1 MRRGI
6 RNVIAGAIVTAAVST
21 LGDYLWANVLPHH
34 RPLYGLA
41 HGALLFLTVGW
52 CLGIAARRPMRA
64 HPEGS
69 MNKLVALH
77 ALAIAL
83 SLGAMNNASAQE
95 VIKIGCPTK
104 TYFPTILATVAKEK
118 GLFEKEG
125 LRPEITIYRGG
136 GETFE
141 AIAAGSAD
149 LGTVAVPLIATS
161 RKRGVLTKIVAA
173 NGDEWSGWI
182 LGVKTD
188 SPIKSPKELDGKKVG
203 ITSSGSGTDTLA
215 LWAQSVDKV
224 TFQRIGVGGGGLI
237 PNLLNNNLA
246 AAVIYSPLSY
256 QVVSEGKVRVLTD
269 FATAMPPN
277 LIGGWTATEKNLTD
291 RRAFIQK
298 GLNALYGALEYM
310 RNNPDYAIKTI
321 AANNEL
327 SPEIAKM
334 EFEKTFLRL
343 SRDGQTKLASVEKA
357 LELAAASGVKDM
369 APAAELFVN
378 MPITPTKP

>member
-1 MRRGI
+1 MRATLAALLI
-6 RNVIAGAIVTAAVST
+6 IAGLSTEAA
-21 LGDYLWANVLPHH
+21 
-34 RPLYGLA
+34 
-41 HGALLFLTVGW
+41 
-52 CLGIAARRPMRA
+52 
-64 HPEGS
+64 
-69 MNKLVALH
+69 
-77 ALAIAL
+77 
-83 SLGAMNNASAQE
+83 AQD
-95 VIKIGCPTK
+95 VIRIGCPTK
-104 TYFPTILATVAKEK
+104 TYFPTILATVAKDK

-125 LRPEITIYRGG
+125 LKPEITIYRGG

-161 RKRGVLTKIVAA
+161 RKRGVLTKIVGGV
-173 NGDEWSGWI
+173 GDEWSGWI
-182 LGVKTD
+182 LGVKAD
-188 SPIKSPKELDGKKVG
+188 SPVKSAKELEGKKVG
-203 ITSSGSGTDTLA
+203 ITSAGSGTDTLA
-215 LWAQSVDKV
+215 LWAQSEHKV
-224 TFQRIGVGGGGLI
+224 AFSRIGVGGGGLV

-256 QVVSEGKVRVLTD
+256 QVVSEGKVRPLID

-321 AANNEL
+321 AENNEL
-327 SPEIAKM
+327 SPAIAKM
-334 EFEKTFLRL
+334 EFERTFLRL
-343 SRDGQTKLASVEKA
+343 SRDGQTKLAAVEKA

-369 APAAELFVN
+369 APATEVFQN
-378 MPITPTKP
+378 MPIVPTKP

>member
-1 MRRGI
+1 MRTI
-6 RNVIAGAIVTAAVST
+6 LTAVLIMAVAVAGVVAGRST
-21 LGDYLWANVLPHH
+21 D
-34 RPLYGLA
+34 
-41 HGALLFLTVGW
+41 
-52 CLGIAARRPMRA
+52 
-64 HPEGS
+64 
-69 MNKLVALH
+69 VA
-77 ALAIAL
+77 
-83 SLGAMNNASAQE
+83 AQE
-95 VIKIGCPTK
+95 VIRIGCPTK
-104 TYFPTILATVAKEK
+104 TYFPTILATVAKDK

-125 LRPEITIYRGG
+125 LKPEITIYRGG

-161 RKRGVLTKIVAA
+161 RKRGVLTKIVGGV
-173 NGDEWSGWI
+173 GDEWSGWI
-182 LGVKTD
+182 LGVKSD
-188 SPIKSPKELDGKKVG
+188 SPIKSAKELDGKKVG
-203 ITSSGSGTDTLA
+203 ITSAGSGTDTLA
-215 LWAQSVDKV
+215 LWAQSEQKV
-224 TFQRIGVGGGGLI
+224 TFQRIGVGGGGLV

-256 QVVSEGKVRVLTD
+256 QALSEGKVRVLID

-321 AANNEL
+321 AENNEL
-327 SPEIAKM
+327 SPAIAKM

-343 SRDGQTKLASVEKA
+343 SRDGQTKQAAVEKA

-369 APAAELFVN
+369 APAAEVFQN
-378 MPITPTKP
+378 MPIVPTKP

>member
-1 MRRGI
+1 MARLALA
-6 RNVIAGAIVTAAVST
+6 VVT
-21 LGDYLWANVLPHH
+21 
-34 RPLYGLA
+34 
-41 HGALLFLTVGW
+41 GALLFLP
-52 CLGIAARRPMRA
+52 A
-64 HPEGS
+64 
-69 MNKLVALH
+69 
-77 ALAIAL
+77 
-83 SLGAMNNASAQE
+83 GADAQE
-95 VIKIGCPTK
+95 VIRIGCPTK

-141 AIAAGSAD
+141 AIAANSAD
-149 LGTVAVPLIATS
+149 LGPVAVPLVATS
-161 RKRGVLTKIVAA
+161 RTRGVLTKIVGG

-182 LGVKTD
+182 LGVKTA
-188 SPIKSPKELDGKKVG
+188 SPIKSAKELDGKKVG
-203 ITSSGSGTDTLA
+203 ITSAGSGTDTLA
-215 LWAQSVDKV
+215 LWGQSENKV
-224 TFQRIGVGGGGLI
+224 TFQRVPVGGGGLV
-237 PNLLNNNLA
+237 PNLLNDNLA

-256 QVVSEGKVRVLTD
+256 QVVSEGKVRVLMD

-321 AANNEL
+321 AENNEL
-327 SPEIAKM
+327 SPAIAKM
-334 EFEKTFLRL
+334 EYEKTFMRL

-369 APAAELFVN
+369 APAAEVFQN
-378 MPITPTKP
+378 MPIVPTKP

>member
-1 MRRGI
+1 MRTMLTA
-6 RNVIAGAIVTAAVST
+6 VLTMALTAGGVAGSSTDAAS
-21 LGDYLWANVLPHH
+21 
-34 RPLYGLA
+34 
-41 HGALLFLTVGW
+41 
-52 CLGIAARRPMRA
+52 
-64 HPEGS
+64 
-69 MNKLVALH
+69 
-77 ALAIAL
+77 
-83 SLGAMNNASAQE
+83 QE
-95 VIKIGCPTK
+95 VIRIGCPTK
-104 TYFPTILATVAKEK
+104 TYFPTILATVAKDR

-125 LRPEITIYRGG
+125 LKPEITIYRGG

-161 RKRGVLTKIVAA
+161 RKRGVLTKIVGGV
-173 NGDEWSGWI
+173 GDEWSGWI
-182 LGVKTD
+182 LGVKSD
-188 SPIKSPKELDGKKVG
+188 SPIKSAKELDGKKVG
-203 ITSSGSGTDTLA
+203 ITSAGSGTDTLA
-215 LWAQSVDKV
+215 LWAQSEHKV
-224 TFQRIGVGGGGLI
+224 TFSRIGVGGGGLV

-256 QVVSEGKVRVLTD
+256 QVAAEGKVRTLID

-321 AANNEL
+321 AENNEL
-327 SPEIAKM
+327 SPAIAKL

-343 SRDGQTKLASVEKA
+343 SRDGQTKLAAVEKA

-369 APAAELFVN
+369 APAAEVFQN
-378 MPITPTKP
+378 MPIVPTKL

>member
-1 MRRGI
+1 MK
-6 RNVIAGAIVTAAVST
+6 T
-21 LGDYLWANVLPHH
+21 
-34 RPLYGLA
+34 
-41 HGALLFLTVGW
+41 
-52 CLGIAARRPMRA
+52 
-64 HPEGS
+64 
-69 MNKLVALH
+69 LVALH

-83 SLGAMNNASAQE
+83 SLLIPRSADAQD

-104 TYFPTILATVAKEK
+104 TYFSTILATVAKDK

-125 LRPEITIYRGG
+125 LKPEITIYRGG

-203 ITSSGSGTDTLA
+203 ITSAGSGTDTLA

-224 TFQRIGVGGGGLI
+224 TFQRIGVGGGGLV

-277 LIGGWTATEKNLTD
+277 LIGGWTATEKNLAE

-310 RNNPDYAIKTI
+310 RNNPEYAIKTI

-369 APAAELFVN
+369 APASEVFMN

>member
-1 MRRGI
+1 MRTTLAALLI
-6 RNVIAGAIVTAAVST
+6 IALAAGAVA
-21 LGDYLWANVLPHH
+21 GLP
-34 RPLYGLA
+34 A
-41 HGALLFLTVGW
+41 DAGA
-52 CLGIAARRPMRA
+52 
-64 HPEGS
+64 
-69 MNKLVALH
+69 
-77 ALAIAL
+77 
-83 SLGAMNNASAQE
+83 QD
-95 VIKIGCPTK
+95 VIRIGCPTK
-104 TYFPTILATVAKEK
+104 TYFPTILATVARDK

-125 LRPEITIYRGG
+125 LKPEITIYRGG

-161 RKRGVLTKIVAA
+161 RKRGVLTKIVGA

-182 LGVKTD
+182 LGVKAD

-203 ITSSGSGTDTLA
+203 ITSAGSGTDTLA
-215 LWAQSVDKV
+215 LWAQSEHKV
-224 TFQRIGVGGGGLI
+224 TFSRIGVGGGGLV

-256 QVVSEGKVRVLTD
+256 QVVSEGKVRVLVD

-277 LIGGWTATEKNLTD
+277 LIGGWTATEKNLKE
-291 RRAFIQK
+291 RRPFIQK

-321 AANNEL
+321 AENNEL
-327 SPEIAKM
+327 SPAIAKM
-334 EFEKTFLRL
+334 EFEKTFMRL
-343 SRDGQTKLASVEKA
+343 SRDGQSKLASVEKA

-369 APAAELFVN
+369 APAAEVFHN
-378 MPITPTKP
+378 MPIVPTKP

>member
-1 MRRGI
+1 MRTI
-6 RNVIAGAIVTAAVST
+6 LPAVLIMAVAVAAVAGLST
-21 LGDYLWANVLPHH
+21 EV
-34 RPLYGLA
+34 
-41 HGALLFLTVGW
+41 
-52 CLGIAARRPMRA
+52 AA
-64 HPEGS
+64 
-69 MNKLVALH
+69 
-77 ALAIAL
+77 
-83 SLGAMNNASAQE
+83 QD
-95 VIKIGCPTK
+95 VIRIGCPTK
-104 TYFPTILATVAKEK
+104 TYFPTILATVAKDK

-125 LRPEITIYRGG
+125 LKPEITIYRGG

-161 RKRGVLTKIVAA
+161 RKRGVLTKVVGGV
-173 NGDEWSGWI
+173 GDEWSGWI
-182 LGVKTD
+182 LGVKSD
-188 SPIKSPKELDGKKVG
+188 SPIKSAKELDGKKVG
-203 ITSSGSGTDTLA
+203 ITSAGSGTDTLA
-215 LWAQSVDKV
+215 LWAQSEQKV
-224 TFQRIGVGGGGLI
+224 TFQRIGVGGGGLV

-256 QVVSEGKVRVLTD
+256 QVVSEGKVRVLID

-321 AANNEL
+321 AENNEL
-327 SPEIAKM
+327 SPAIAKM

-343 SRDGQTKLASVEKA
+343 SRDGQTKQAAVEKA

-369 APAAELFVN
+369 APAAEVFQN
-378 MPITPTKP
+378 MPIVPTKP

>member
-1 MRRGI
+1 MRTMLAALLM
-6 RNVIAGAIVTAAVST
+6 VALAAGAV
-21 LGDYLWANVLPHH
+21 
-34 RPLYGLA
+34 
-41 HGALLFLTVGW
+41 
-52 CLGIAARRPMRA
+52 
-64 HPEGS
+64 E
-69 MNKLVALH
+69 
-77 ALAIAL
+77 
-83 SLGAMNNASAQE
+83 AQE
-95 VIKIGCPTK
+95 VIRIGCPTK
-104 TYFPTILATVAKEK
+104 TYFPTILATVAKDK

-125 LRPEITIYRGG
+125 LKPEITIYRGG

-149 LGTVAVPLIATS
+149 LGTVAVPLVATS
-161 RKRGVLTKIVAA
+161 RKRGVLTKIVGGV
-173 NGDEWSGWI
+173 GDEWSGWI
-182 LGVKTD
+182 LGVKAD
-188 SPIKSPKELDGKKVG
+188 SPIKSAKELDGKKVG
-203 ITSSGSGTDTLA
+203 ITSAGSGTDTLA
-215 LWAQSVDKV
+215 LWAQSEHKV
-224 TFQRIGVGGGGLI
+224 TFQRIGVGGGGLV

-256 QVVSEGKVRVLTD
+256 QVVSEGKVRVLID

-321 AANNEL
+321 AENNEL
-327 SPEIAKM
+327 PPAIAKM

-343 SRDGQTKLASVEKA
+343 SRDGQTKLAAVEKA

-369 APAAELFVN
+369 APAAEVFQN
-378 MPITPTKP
+378 MPIVPTKP

>member
-1 MRRGI
+1 MPAQTTCREDAMRTTLAALLMLALT
-6 RNVIAGAIVTAAVST
+6 AGAV
-21 LGDYLWANVLPHH
+21 D
-34 RPLYGLA
+34 
-41 HGALLFLTVGW
+41 
-52 CLGIAARRPMRA
+52 
-64 HPEGS
+64 
-69 MNKLVALH
+69 
-77 ALAIAL
+77 
-83 SLGAMNNASAQE
+83 AQE
-95 VIKIGCPTK
+95 VIRIGCPTK
-104 TYFPTILATVAKEK
+104 TYFPTILATVAKDR

-125 LRPEITIYRGG
+125 LKPEITIYRGG

-149 LGTVAVPLIATS
+149 LGTVAVPLVATS
-161 RKRGVLTKIVAA
+161 RKRGVLTKIVGGV
-173 NGDEWSGWI
+173 GDEWSGWI

-188 SPIKSPKELDGKKVG
+188 SPIRSAKELDGKKVG
-203 ITSSGSGTDTLA
+203 ITSAGSGTDTLA
-215 LWAQSVDKV
+215 LWSQSEHKV
-224 TFQRIGVGGGGLI
+224 KFERIGVGGGGLV

-256 QVVSEGKVRVLTD
+256 QVVSEGKVRVLID

-277 LIGGWTATEKNLTD
+277 QIGGWAATEKNLTD

-321 AANNEL
+321 AENNEL
-327 SPEIAKM
+327 SPAIAKM

-343 SRDGQTKLASVEKA
+343 SRDGQTKLAAVEKA

-369 APAAELFVN
+369 APAAELFQN
-378 MPITPTKP
+378 MPIVPTKP

>member
-1 MRRGI
+1 MR
-6 RNVIAGAIVTAAVST
+6 
-21 LGDYLWANVLPHH
+21 
-34 RPLYGLA
+34 
-41 HGALLFLTVGW
+41 
-52 CLGIAARRPMRA
+52 
-64 HPEGS
+64 
-69 MNKLVALH
+69 KLVALS
-77 ALAIAL
+77 ALAVA
-83 SLGAMNNASAQE
+83 LGALVAGRADAQE

-125 LRPEITIYRGG
+125 LKPEITIYRGG

-141 AIAAGSAD
+141 AITAGSAD
-149 LGTVAVPLIATS
+149 LGPVAVPLVATS
-161 RKRGVLTKIVAA
+161 RKRGVLTKIVAG

-182 LGVKTD
+182 LGVKSD
-188 SPIKSPKELDGKKVG
+188 SPIKTVKELDGKKVG
-203 ITSSGSGTDTLA
+203 ITSAGSGTDTLA
-215 LWAQSVDKV
+215 LWSQGVSKV
-224 TFQRIGVGGGGLI
+224 TFQRAPVGGGGLV

-269 FATAMPPN
+269 YATAMPPN
-277 LIGGWTATEKNLTD
+277 LIGGWAATEKNIND
-291 RRAFIQK
+291 RRPFIQK

-310 RNNPDYAIKTI
+310 RNNPEYAIKTI
-321 AANNEL
+321 ASNNEL

-334 EFEKTFLRL
+334 EYEKTFLKL
-343 SRDGQTKLASVEKA
+343 SRDGQTRLSAVEKA

-369 APAAELFVN
+369 APANELFIN

>member
-1 MRRGI
+1 MRTTFAALLI
-6 RNVIAGAIVTAAVST
+6 AALTAGAV
-21 LGDYLWANVLPHH
+21 
-34 RPLYGLA
+34 
-41 HGALLFLTVGW
+41 
-52 CLGIAARRPMRA
+52 
-64 HPEGS
+64 E
-69 MNKLVALH
+69 
-77 ALAIAL
+77 
-83 SLGAMNNASAQE
+83 AQE
-95 VIKIGCPTK
+95 VIRIGCPTK
-104 TYFPTILATVAKEK
+104 TYFPTILATVAKDK

-125 LRPEITIYRGG
+125 LKPEITIYRGG

-149 LGTVAVPLIATS
+149 LGPVAVPLIATS
-161 RKRGVLTKIVAA
+161 RKRGVLTKIVGA

-188 SPIKSPKELDGKKVG
+188 SPVKSSKELDGKKVG
-203 ITSSGSGTDTLA
+203 ITSAGSGTDTLA
-215 LWAQSVDKV
+215 LWAQSEQKV
-224 TFQRIGVGGGGLI
+224 TFQRIGVGGGGLV

-256 QVVSEGKVRVLTD
+256 QVVSEGKVRVLVD

-298 GLNALYGALEYM
+298 GLNALYGALEYL

-321 AANNEL
+321 AENNEL
-327 SPEIAKM
+327 PPAIAKM
-334 EFEKTFLRL
+334 EYEKTFMRL

-369 APAAELFVN
+369 APAAEVFQN
-378 MPITPTKP
+378 MPIVPTKP

>member
-1 MRRGI
+1 MR
-6 RNVIAGAIVTAAVST
+6 TT
-21 LGDYLWANVLPHH
+21 LA
-34 RPLYGLA
+34 
-41 HGALLFLTVGW
+41 ALLIIVL
-52 CLGIAARRPMRA
+52 AA
-64 HPEGS
+64 GV
-69 MNKLVALH
+69 VAG
-77 ALAIAL
+77 L
-83 SLGAMNNASAQE
+83 SAEAAAQE
-95 VIKIGCPTK
+95 VIRVGCPTK
-104 TYFPTILATVAKEK
+104 TYFPTILATVAKDK

-125 LRPEITIYRGG
+125 LKPEITIYRGG

-161 RKRGVLTKIVAA
+161 RKRGVLTRIVGGV
-173 NGDEWSGWI
+173 GDEWSGWI
-182 LGVKTD
+182 LGVKAD
-188 SPIKSPKELDGKKVG
+188 SPVKSAKELDGKKVG
-203 ITSSGSGTDTLA
+203 ITSAGSGTDTLA
-215 LWAQSVDKV
+215 LWAQSEHKV
-224 TFQRIGVGGGGLI
+224 TFSRIGVGGGGLV

-256 QVVSEGKVRVLTD
+256 QVVSEGKVRTLID

-277 LIGGWTATEKNLTD
+277 LIGGWTATEKNLTE

-321 AANNEL
+321 AENNEL
-327 SPEIAKM
+327 PPAIAKM

-343 SRDGQTKLASVEKA
+343 SRDGQSKLAAVEKA

-369 APAAELFVN
+369 APAAEVFQN
-378 MPITPTKP
+378 MPIVPTKP